1 MPTPELNSPRNP
13 GHGIVDGAPDLS
25 TDSARG
31 RRAAAPASDIVCN
44 ANSLFLT
51 KIIRRRGLVCQ
62 AKSDLGNSL
71 ENFDPEKYGEY
82 QFGIPAGGQKSNVEV
97 III

>member
-1 MPTPELNSPRNP
+1 M
-13 GHGIVDGAPDLS
+13 
-25 TDSARG
+25 
-31 RRAAAPASDIVCN
+31 
-44 ANSLFLT
+44 
-51 KIIRRRGLVCQ
+51 CQ

>member
-1 MPTPELNSPRNP
+1 LPTPELNSPRNP
-13 GHGIVDGAPDLS
+13 GHGIVDGTPDLS

-31 RRAAAPASDIVCN
+31 SRAAALAFDILCN

-51 KIIRRRGLVCQ
+51 KIIRRRGLMCQ
-62 AKSDLGNSL
+62 AKRDFGNSL
-71 ENFDPEKYGEY
+71 GNFDPEKYGEY
-82 QFGIPAGGQKSNVEV
+82 QFGIPAGGQKSNVGL

>member
-1 MPTPELNSPRNP
+1 LPTPELNNHRNP

-25 TDSARG
+25 TDIARG
-31 RRAAAPASDIVCN
+31 SRAAALASDIVCN

-51 KIIRRRGLVCQ
+51 KIIRRRDLVCQ
-62 AKSDLGNSL
+62 AKRDFGNSL

-82 QFGIPAGGQKSNVEV
+82 QFGIPAGGQKSNVEL
-97 III
+97 ISI